1 MIKKIA
7 VSFCLLLSLVTF
19 AQENTSS
26 PYSFY
31 GIGDIKFKG
40 TVENRAMGG
49 INVFP
54 DSTHVNLQNP
64 ASYSGL
70 RLTNFTV
77 GGTFNVTKFSSNTGN
92 DKSQRTSI
100 DYLALGIPMGKFG
113 AVIGMLPYA
122 AVGYKIQNTTA
133 TGDRYRYGGSGGVNK
148 VFMGLAY
155 TINKNFNIGA
165 DFAYNFGSITTTGVV
180 FRPGVQFG
188 SSELNDSD
196 LRGANVNIGL
206 MYKGKVNEKIS
217 AFGGLVFSPEATL
230 KSRNTRNIGMVV
242 YSGEDSNIEI
252 DPRSLIDPI
261 NVPVGDTEIKLPSKL
276 ALSFGFGEVRK
287 WLVGTEFALQQ
298 SGSSTNR
305 FKDITKATYENAAKF
320 SVGGYYIP
328 KYDSFTSYFDRVTYR
343 GGFRYENTGL
353 IINNKS
359 INDMAVTLG
368 FGLPVGGRFSSI
380 NFGMEFGRRGTKA
393 AGLIQEDYGNF
404 SISLTL
410 NDQWFIKRKID

>member
-7 VSFCLLLSLVTF
+7 VSFCLLFSLVTL
-19 AQENTSS
+19 AQESTSS

-49 INVFP
+49 VNVFP

-113 AVIGMLPYA
+113 AVVGLLPYS
-122 AVGYKIQNTTA
+122 AVGYKIQNITA
-133 TGDRYRYGGSGGVNK
+133 TGNSYRYNGSGGVNK
-148 VFMGLAY
+148 LFIGLGY
-155 TINKNFNIGA
+155 TINKNFNVGA
-165 DFAYNFGSITTTGVV
+165 DFAVNFGSITTTGLV
-180 FRPGVQFG
+180 FRPDVQFG
-188 SSELNDSD
+188 SRESNDSD
-196 LRGANVNIGL
+196 LRGTNVNIGL
-206 MYKGKVNEKIS
+206 MYKGKFNEKLS
-217 AFGGLVFSPEATL
+217 AFGGLVFSPEGTL
-230 KSRNTRNIGMVV
+230 KSKNTRNIATVI
-242 YSGEDSNIEI
+242 YSETESNNTEVDRI
-252 DPRSLIDPI
+252 D
-261 NVPVGDTEIKLPSKL
+261 VPVADTEIKLPSKV

-287 WLVGTEFALQQ
+287 WLVGTEFAIQQ

-305 FKDITKATYENAAKF
+305 FKDITKATYENATKF
-320 SVGGYYIP
+320 AVGGYYIP

-353 IINNKS
+353 VINNES

-368 FGLPVGGRFSSI
+368 FGLPVGGRFSNI
-380 NFGMEFGRRGTKA
+380 NLGMEFGRRGTKA
-393 AGLIQEDYGNF
+393 AGLIQENYGNF
-404 SISLTL
+404 SVSLTL